1 MVNKNCKIF
10 LYIKYIKMT
19 SLENQENIGQIVLV
33 LTDVLNQL
41 KIYHWQTQSYARHKA
56 SCQLIEQLTGMTDKI
71 IETIQG
77 SRNVRLL
84 MPLNFNTIKLNNQTD
99 KSIEELLVYFKNW
112 LNEKF
117 PKYLLNKDKDILN
130 MRDELLGNIN
140 QTLYLFTFK

>member
-1 MVNKNCKIF
+1 
-10 LYIKYIKMT
+10 MT

-33 LTDVLNQL
+33 LSDVLSQL
-41 KIYHWQTQSYARHKA
+41 KIYHWQTQSYSRHKA
-56 SCQLIEQLTGMTDKI
+56 SCKLIEQLTGMTDKI

-84 MPLNFNTIKLNNQTD
+84 MPSNFNTIKLNNQTD
-99 KSIEELLVYFKNW
+99 KSIEDLLVYFKNW
-112 LNEKF
+112 LNDKF

-130 MRDELLGNIN
+130 MRDELLGNVN